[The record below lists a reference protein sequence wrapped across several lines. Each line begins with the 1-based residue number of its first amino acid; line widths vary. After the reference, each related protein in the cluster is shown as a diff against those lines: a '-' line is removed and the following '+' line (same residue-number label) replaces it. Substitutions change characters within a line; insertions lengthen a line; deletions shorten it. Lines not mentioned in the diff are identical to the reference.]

1 MVFRTN
7 RRRKSSAKRRYTK
20 RRGVSHKRKV
30 YRNKHRRKSYH
41 IKRGGALGTINDCH
55 KNCETIQDKNSIRY
69 SNCLNG
75 CSNAFNPK
83 NIQDYDVKIGNRE
96 GDSYRTNYPDAHLYQ

>member
-41 IKRGGALGTINDCH
+41 IKRGGGFGTKSDCLI
-55 KNCETIQDKNSIRY
+55 NCETIKDKNSTGY
-69 SNCLNG
+69 NNCSNG
-75 CSNAFNPK
+75 CHNTFNPN
-83 NIQDYDVKIGNRE
+83 NIQQYDVKIGNTE
-96 GDSYRTNYPDAHLYQ
+96 GDSYKANYMDADKY